1 MPGAPWLSTGMHLL
15 GSGPNSP
22 NSPARLPL
30 ATMWSQQEYRPKVKL
45 RVLSRVNRIS
55 RHALVSLWLP
65 QTESQVAFARI
76 CHVPSISTKSH
87 ITITRVRVI
96 NVRNNYI
103 LGAKEAT
110 LLNKLCLVRVMHWV
124 CSELGFKPW
133 VSDSESRVLFVKSF
147 LFLLWITWEVECCL
161 PSATLGRD
169 QGFLWLAC
177 LPSVPSGLSTEAGPD
192 CPGPQRTPH
201 SRGEDSEQT
210 GWCEWQ
216 GDV

>member
-1 MPGAPWLSTGMHLL
+1 MLLSLCGFLKRRVRWHL
-15 GSGPNSP
+15 S
-22 NSPARLPL
+22 
-30 ATMWSQQEYRPKVKL
+30 
-45 RVLSRVNRIS
+45 
-55 RHALVSLWLP
+55 
-65 QTESQVAFARI
+65 RI

-161 PSATLGRD
+161 PSATLGQAQD
-169 QGFLWLAC
+169 VLWLAC
-177 LPSVPSGLSTEAGPD
+177 FPSVLSGLSTEAGLD
-192 CPGPQRTPH
+192 SPGAQRTPQ
-201 SRGEDSEQT
+201 SRGGTLSRRA
-210 GWCEWQ
+210 
-216 GDV
+216 DVSDRVTCNCSLSPCVSSFGL